1 MKKLMSL
8 FFAAAV
14 LLQLHSAE
22 NLLRNAGFEN
32 ARSIPWQSWPG
43 PSKISTENPASG
55 KQCMAVPALA
65 GRSEYLLQ
73 KNIPVKPGYVCS
85 CSLKARSDDCK
96 KALKVSLIFRDASG
110 AVANPATVITR
121 TATKEWVKS
130 RGAAIAPATAATV
143 DVSIVVPSG
152 SGTYHIDDVSL
163 EQGSR
168 ILGAHGASR
177 VEPTKD
183 GFRIVTRLYTLD
195 FIEKRNF
202 GLASASFNGKK
213 LIRHFFLYVP
223 FGDKTKTSFFLG
235 TSIVT
240 GLKVTE
246 RDGSF
251 IFTVE
256 ENFPHL
262 KVERSVECWDN
273 EPYVKFTC
281 KLNALSDFISPR
293 VCMDFG
299 FTGSLIGQSRGSRVK
314 YSKWTKPG
322 RWFNLDRP
330 DDPRVISF
338 LDNDG
343 QNGIALIGLD
353 KTGWAELPGKLLCN
367 SLGKDGDTGF
377 GIGLV
382 KWVKRD
388 VRKGDKVS
396 YEVLAAAVGSH
407 AEAVRLADQLSPGN

>member
-14 LLQLHSAE
+14 LLPLHSAE

-32 ARSIPWQSWPG
+32 AGSLPWQSWPG

-73 KNIPVKPGYVCS
+73 KNIPVKPGYACS
-85 CSLKARSDDCK
+85 CSLKTRSDDCK
-96 KALKVSLIFRDASG
+96 KALTVSLIFRDASG
-110 AVANPATVITR
+110 AVAKPVTVITR
-121 TATKEWVKS
+121 GATEEWVKS
-130 RGAAIAPATAATV
+130 RGAAVAPATAATV
-143 DVSIVVPSG
+143 DVSIVVPPG

-177 VEPTKD
+177 VEPTKN
-183 GFRIVTRLYTLD
+183 GFRIVTRSYTLD

-213 LIRHFFLYVP
+213 LIRHFFLYIP
-223 FGDKTKTSFFLG
+223 FGDKVKTSFYLDS
-235 TSIVT
+235 SIVT

-256 ENFPHL
+256 ESFPHL

-273 EPYVKFTC
+273 EPYIKFTS
-281 KLNALSDFISPR
+281 KLKALSDFISPR
-293 VCMDFG
+293 VSMDFA
-299 FTGSLIGQSRGSRVK
+299 FAGSVIALGRGSHVK
-314 YSKWTKPG
+314 YTKWTKPG

-330 DDPRVISF
+330 DDPRVISY
-338 LDNDG
+338 LDESG
-343 QNGIALIGLD
+343 KNGIALIGLD
-353 KTGWAELPGKLLCN
+353 KVSWEELLGKLLCSN
-367 SLGKDGDTGF
+367 SGKDGDNSF

-388 VRKGDKVS
+388 VRKGDRVS
-396 YEVLAAAVGSH
+396 YEVLTAAVGSH
-407 AEAVRLADQLSPGN
+407 EEAVKLADRLSPGN

>member
-8 FFAAAV
+8 FFAAAF
-14 LLQLHSAE
+14 LLPLHSAE

-32 ARSIPWQSWPG
+32 AKRIPWQSWPG
-43 PSKISTENPASG
+43 PSKISTENPALG

-73 KNIPVKPGYVCS
+73 KNIPVKPGYAYS
-85 CSLKARSDDCK
+85 CSLKSRSEDCK
-96 KALKVSLIFRDASG
+96 KALKVSLIFRDSSG
-110 AVANPATVITR
+110 AVANSVTVITR
-121 TATKEWVKS
+121 GATKEWVKS
-130 RGAAIAPATAATV
+130 QGAAIAPATAASV
-143 DVSIVVPSG
+143 DVSIVIPPG
-152 SGTYHIDDVSL
+152 SGTFHIDDVSL

-177 VEPTKD
+177 IVPAKD
-183 GFRIVTRLYTLD
+183 GFRIVTRSCTLD

-223 FGDKTKTSFFLG
+223 FEDKIKTSFYLG
-235 TSIVT
+235 SSIVT
-240 GLKVTE
+240 DLKVSE

-251 IFTVE
+251 IFTVKE
-256 ENFPHL
+256 SFPHL

-273 EPYVKFTC
+273 EPYIKFTC
-281 KLNALSDFISPR
+281 KLKALSDFISAR
-293 VCMDFG
+293 VSMDFG
-299 FTGSLIGQSRGSRVK
+299 FPGSLIAQSKGPYVK
-314 YSKWTKPG
+314 YTKWTKPG
-322 RWFNLDRP
+322 CWFNLDRP
-330 DDPRVISF
+330 DDPRVISY
-338 LDNDG
+338 LGEDG

-353 KTGWAELPGKLLCN
+353 KTDWEELPGKLLCN
-367 SLGKDGDTGF
+367 SLGKDGDNGF

-382 KWVKRD
+382 KWIKRD

-396 YEVLAAAVGSH
+396 YEVMVALVGSH
-407 AEAVRLADQLSPGN
+407 EEAVKLADRLSPGN

>member
-1 MKKLMSL
+1 MKKLASL
-8 FFAAAV
+8 CFAAAV
-14 LLQLHSAE
+14 SLPLLSGE
-22 NLLRNAGFEN
+22 NLLQNAGFEN
-32 ARSIPWQSWPG
+32 VKHAPWQSWPG
-43 PSKISTENPASG
+43 PSKISTKNPASG
-55 KQCMAVPALA
+55 RKCMAVPALA
-65 GRSEYLLQ
+65 DRSEYLLQ
-73 KNIPVKPGYVCS
+73 KNIPIKPGYAYR
-85 CSLKARSDDCK
+85 CSLKSRSDDCEK
-96 KALKVSLIFRDASG
+96 PLNISLVFRNASG
-110 AVANPATVITR
+110 AVANAVTVITR
-121 TATKEWVKS
+121 GATKEWVKS

-152 SGTYHIDDVSL
+152 SGTFHIDDVWL
-163 EQGSR
+163 VQGSR

-256 ENFPHL
+256 ESFPHL

-367 SLGKDGDTGF
+367 SLGKDGDNGF